1 MNEVWHMTDKEVI
14 DNFHTAWKALAY
26 QYNEC
31 PDDETRRALNLLKK
45 MIDFVDGKVREE
57 KLKEEQKEK
66 QISLEEWINWFKEA

>member
-14 DNFHTAWKALAY
+14 EAY